1 MTRLKKTTFASQQYF
16 GSEEG
21 LQLRADSEPREDD
34 EIQEVGAMQLDV
46 DHMPMAPSLSY
57 RDSSDERF
65 GQLDLLTNSQ
75 IPHEEDL
82 PSFSGLSPSVSLTF
96 AQSPS
101 LLTSNTSLDD
111 TQSPS
116 PDLPCFGTEYQT
128 NATIFDPSE
137 ERNESRLPRRHYSF
151 AHSTDNAMSH
161 PNVLP
166 DLDNDIEPND
176 FDEEILRANVTD
188 SDATNLIGETTRVPS
203 PTPSHESNTSTVSS
217 MTLYAQPLLASSSPE
232 MLSLRFDR
240 ETCGI
245 LSVKDGP
252 TENPWRT
259 LVWPLARE
267 SPALYHAISS
277 MTAFHGSADLPELK
291 VQGMS
296 HMTKSIKRLATDIS
310 NMTLDAALA
319 TSLALAF
326 SEGWDE
332 HISTGIRHLKGA
344 KIMVNNALI
353 RQRRDVHL
361 DKLDLQAANRLRFLC
376 NAFIYMDVIAR
387 LSSLEEDNDPN
398 FDEILTN
405 VNLPVGNAIEVDP
418 LMGCASTLF
427 PLIGKAANL
436 IQKARKTTHNSI
448 ALVSQANELKQM
460 VLQWQVPSIATFE
473 RPEDPHSEVQHA
485 VQTAEAYRLAIL
497 LYLHQAF
504 PEIPSEP
511 AHVLGRQILMTIA
524 SVPLASRTTIVQ
536 IFPLL
541 VASCEATELDD
552 RQWVTDRWQA
562 LMSRLKI
569 GNVVICYKL
578 VREVWRRRDAHEAM
592 QAQQRFERYASRGM
606 PNGATATSQISN
618 GKRRAFS
625 MNVPDHHSLA
635 SALHDFQQ
643 DQTLHAM
650 HRDPTHGA
658 FNSQHRTSHSWYA
671 TASPRLVR
679 LVSDPGPN
687 NIDPEYTVRGPL
699 HWVGVMTDWKWEGK
713 SLTLN

>member
-1 MTRLKKTTFASQQYF
+1 MTRLKRTTFASQQDSRS
-16 GSEEG
+16 SEG
-21 LQLRADSEPREDD
+21 IHLRADPEPHGND
-34 EIQEVGAMQLDV
+34 EMQEVEVMQLDV
-46 DHMPMAPSLSY
+46 GPNVSMGLSLSY
-57 RDSSDERF
+57 RDSSDEGF
-65 GQLDLLTNSQ
+65 GPLHIRTNYQ
-75 IPHEEDL
+75 IPREQEFASL
-82 PSFSGLSPSVSLTF
+82 SGLSASLPRHF
-96 AQSPS
+96 AQISK
-101 LLTSNTSLDD
+101 LTTSDND

-116 PDLPCFGTEYQT
+116 PDLPFLGMEYQT
-128 NATIFDPSE
+128 NASAFDGYE
-137 ERNESRLPRRHYSF
+137 VRNDSQLSTEQHPF
-151 AHSTDNAMSH
+151 ASNSDNAISH
-161 PNVLP
+161 QNALP
-166 DLDNDIEPND
+166 DLINGIEAED
-176 FDEEILRANVTD
+176 FDQEILRINFTD
-188 SDATNLIGETTRVPS
+188 SDANDLIETTATVAS
-203 PTPSHESNTSTVSS
+203 PTPSQKSNTSSN
-217 MTLYAQPLLASSSPE
+217 MTLLAQPRLASSSTE

-259 LVWPLARE
+259 LVWPLARD
-267 SPALYHAISS
+267 SPALYHAIYS
-277 MTAFHGSADLPELK
+277 MAAFHGSADVPELK
-291 VQGMS
+291 LQGMS
-296 HMTKSIKRLATDIS
+296 HMTKSIERLAKDIS
-310 NMTLDAALA
+310 KMSLDAALA

-344 KIMVNNALI
+344 KIMVNSALVK
-353 RQRRDVHL
+353 QRRNVHL
-361 DKLDLQAANRLRFLC
+361 DELDPQAANRLRFLC

-398 FDEILTN
+398 FEEILAN
-405 VNLPVGNAIEVDP
+405 VNLPVSNAMEVDP

-485 VQTAEAYRLAIL
+485 MQTAEAYRLAIL

-541 VASCEATELDD
+541 VASCEASELED

-562 LMSRLKI
+562 LMTRLKI

-578 VREVWRRRDAHEAM
+578 VKEVWRRRDAHEAI
-592 QAQQRFERYASRGM
+592 QAQERFDRYASRGM
-606 PNGATATSQISN
+606 PNGVATSQRSH

-625 MNVPDHHSLA
+625 MDVSNHHSLP
-635 SALHDFQQ
+635 SALHDYHQ
-643 DQTLHAM
+643 DQTPHVM
-650 HRDPTHGA
+650 HHNPTHGA
-658 FNSQHRTSHSWYA
+658 FNLQHQTIRPSYA
-671 TASPRLVR
+671 TASPRLIR

-699 HWVGVMTDWKWEGK
+699 HWVGVMTHWKWEGR
-713 SLTLN
+713 SLTLS